1 MTDRF
6 FSNPAA
12 LARLHAGPL
21 GPHID
26 LFASLLS
33 KRGYAKTTA
42 CRHLGVVADLS
53 HWLKEQAL
61 RVDELDERRL
71 SRFKEQAS
79 RSRAFVR
86 RARAALPILLEHLRE
101 IGVVAES
108 EASSPDSA
116 LDCAL
121 HEFSQYLAQQRSLT
135 RTTITVYR
143 REIRDFLGELFGSGP
158 IVPAEL
164 SAEDVREYVLRRAQ
178 SGGGATARQVASAL
192 RSYLRGLRLQGEIDV
207 DLAAAVPALATRP
220 AKLPESLEPEQT
232 RQLLASC
239 DLRSAKGLRNY
250 AILLLLARLGLRA
263 GEVVAMRL
271 SDFDWSSGELIVR
284 GKGMRCD
291 RLPILQDV
299 GEALVAYLRQGR
311 PRCSSPQVFLRLQA
325 PHRGLAQA
333 GSVGSIVRRALE
345 RAGLDPRHKGAHLLR
360 HTLATEML
368 RRGASLRQIAEILR
382 HRSTQTTE
390 IYARV
395 DLDALRDL
403 AQPWPGGSPAGGQ
416 IGGCP

>member
-1 MTDRF
+1 MTDQF

-26 LFASLLS
+26 LFANLLS
-33 KRGYAKTTA
+33 KRGYAKTTI
-42 CRHLGVVADLS
+42 CRHLEVVANLS
-53 HWLKEQAL
+53 HWLEEQAF
-61 RVDELDERRL
+61 RVGDLDEERL
-71 SRFKEQAS
+71 SRFEKQAP
-79 RSRAFVR
+79 RSRDFVR
-86 RARAALPILLEHLRE
+86 RIQAAVPILLEHLRE

-108 EASSPDSA
+108 EPLPPGSA

-121 HEFSQYLAQQRSLT
+121 HDFSQYLARQRSLAQ
-135 RTTITVYR
+135 TTITRYR
-143 REIRDFLGELFGSGP
+143 RVIRDFLGERFGSGP

-164 SAEDVREYVLRRAQ
+164 SAADVRQFVLRRAQ
-178 SGGGATARQVASAL
+178 AGGGATARQVASAL
-192 RSYLRGLRLQGEIDV
+192 RSFLRGLRLQGEIDT

-220 AKLPESLEPEQT
+220 VKLPESLEPEQT

-239 DLRSAKGLRNY
+239 DLRSAKGLRDY

-263 GEVVAMRL
+263 GEVVGMRL
-271 SDFDWSSGELIVR
+271 SDLDWCSGELIVR

-291 RLPILQDV
+291 RLPMLQDI

-311 PRCSSPQVFLRLQA
+311 PRCSSPLVFLRLRA
-325 PHRGLAQA
+325 PYRGLAQA
-333 GSVGSIVRRALE
+333 SSVASIVRRALQ

-368 RRGASLRQIAEILR
+368 RRGASLRQIAQILR
-382 HRSTQTTE
+382 HRDTQTTE

-395 DLDALRDL
+395 DLGALRDL
-403 AQPWPGGSPAGGQ
+403 AQPWPGDWP
-416 IGGCP
+416 

>member
-1 MTDRF
+1 MTEEF
-6 FSNPAA
+6 FSTPAA

-26 LFASLLS
+26 LFASLVRR
-33 KRGYAKTTA
+33 RGYAKRTIQ
-42 CRHLGVVADLS
+42 RQLGVVGELS
-53 HWLKEQAL
+53 HWLEEQAL
-61 RVDELDERRL
+61 GVDDLDEEL
-71 SRFKEQAS
+71 ISRFEEQAS
-79 RSRAFVR
+79 GKPEILR
-86 RARAALPILLEHLRE
+86 RARAVLPILLEHLRE
-101 IGVVAES
+101 IGVVAQS
-108 EASSPDSA
+108 APAPPGSA

-121 HEFSQYLAQQRSLT
+121 HDFAQYLARQRSLAQ
-135 RTTITVYR
+135 TTITRYR
-143 REIRDFLGELFGSGP
+143 RVIGDFLGERFGSGP

-164 SAEDVREYVLRRAQ
+164 SAADVRQFVLRRAQ
-178 SGGGATARQVASAL
+178 AGGRASARKATSAL
-192 RSYLRGLRLQGEIDV
+192 RSFLRALRLYGEIDT
-207 DLAAAVPALATRP
+207 DLAAAVPTLAIRRTR
-220 AKLPESLEPEQT
+220 LPESLDPEQT

-239 DLRSAKGLRNY
+239 DLSSAEGLRDY

-271 SDFDWSSGELIVR
+271 SDLHWSSGELTVR

-291 RLPILQDV
+291 RLPMLQDV

-311 PRCSSPQVFLRLQA
+311 PRSSSPQVFLRLHA
-325 PHRGLAQA
+325 PYRGLAQA
-333 GSVGSIVRRALE
+333 TSVGAIVRRALQ

-368 RRGASLRQIAEILR
+368 RRGGSLRQIAEILR
-382 HRSTQTTE
+382 HRNIETTE

-403 AQPWPGGSPAGGQ
+403 AQPWPGGGP
-416 IGGCP
+416 